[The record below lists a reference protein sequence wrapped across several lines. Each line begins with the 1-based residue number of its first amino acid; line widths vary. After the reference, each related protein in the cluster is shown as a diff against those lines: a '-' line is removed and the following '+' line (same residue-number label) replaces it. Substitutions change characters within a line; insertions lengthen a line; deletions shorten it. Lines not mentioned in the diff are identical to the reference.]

1 MCKSVNLFRVF
12 SVFVCSGLWIIFLN
26 DFSVFFCLICVAFLV
41 SHTIVSPQYRP
52 HSFVFQLH
60 IILLCPI
67 LPPCLEGANAHTHGH
82 IWVGIHTYKCT
93 LVDTHS
99 TTDPISQHLALSFV
113 HTLQSGFCKSA
124 GFCCTVLH
132 ADGVGMRAI
141 CAASSILTTA
151 ACRWMQSRD
160 PSLTCEARQNMWALN
175 MVQIASLPLS
185 NQHTDFCCCGFCFC
199 SVRNKQVLHSKLRW
213 WSTLMYRKQCHSEP
227 C

>member
-1 MCKSVNLFRVF
+1 MCCISR
-12 SVFVCSGLWIIFLN
+12 
-26 DFSVFFCLICVAFLV
+26 V
-41 SHTIVSPQYRP
+41 SHYHFPTIPTTQLCFSTSHNPVVSYSTALSGR
-52 HSFVFQLH
+52 
-60 IILLCPI
+60 CKR
-67 LPPCLEGANAHTHGH
+67 AHTHGH

-227 C
+227 R

>member
-1 MCKSVNLFRVF
+1 MCHISR
-12 SVFVCSGLWIIFLN
+12 
-26 DFSVFFCLICVAFLV
+26 V
-41 SHTIVSPQYRP
+41 SHYRFPTILTTQLCFSTSHNPVVSYSTALSGR
-52 HSFVFQLH
+52 
-60 IILLCPI
+60 CKR
-67 LPPCLEGANAHTHGH
+67 AHTRAHMSR
-82 IWVGIHTYKCT
+82 HTHLQMHTCR
-93 LVDTHS
+93 H
-99 TTDPISQHLALSFV
+99 TDPISQHLALSFV

-227 C
+227 R